1 MLQAIRSK
9 ASSLVVKIL
18 FGVLIVTFGLWGI
31 GDIFR
36 GRSTDTTVATVGGL
50 SISAE
55 QLQQAVKIDIDRL
68 RGVLGSS
75 VTMEQAKQLGV
86 VDAALD
92 RLITADLLQLEVRR
106 LHLAIGDEAVRNA
119 IVTNPNFRGL
129 GGSFDRNVYAQV
141 LANNRLTEPQYE
153 DMQRADMVRGELTI
167 ALTEGLS
174 PPAELTSAF
183 YRTQAERRVADM
195 ATLSPAAAGPPS
207 TPSPSDLDAYYKA
220 HQDRF
225 RMPERR
231 DFAVALLRLDDVA
244 NAMAVPE
251 DKLKAEYQSRQNE
264 FHKPEER
271 QLQQMLFSDE
281 AKARDAEKMLASG
294 KSFVETGKALAGSDP
309 AALDLGWVKRGDLPG
324 PLADAAFALKPGGVT
339 PPVQSSFGWHVIRVV
354 SVRPEQIQS
363 FDQVKG
369 QLRQEIAR
377 DMAGD
382 SMAKTAN
389 QIDDDLAGGAS
400 LDEVVRKYGLK
411 TSSFKGLDEKGRD
424 DAGKQADLPQPV
436 ETVLRAVFFTDGG
449 KNSALADMGETGYF
463 VVHVDKVTPTGIKP
477 LTNAHDDAV
486 KLWQADQ
493 RAATLQKLADA
504 MTQEVNA
511 GRSLR
516 DVAAAHKLAVVTTSP
531 LPRNG
536 GAGVP
541 PALVSKLFEAKIGAA
556 VDALS
561 TDGYA
566 VAQLK
571 TIIPADPD
579 KDKAGLD
586 SLSHQLSQQMQGE
599 FLGAFGQALRSRYK
613 VEINR
618 DNIDRLL

>member
-18 FGVLIVTFGLWGI
+18 FGVLILTFGLWGI

-36 GRSTDTTVATVGGL
+36 NRSTDTTVATVGGMT
-50 SISAE
+50 ISVE
-55 QLQQAVKIDIDRL
+55 QLQQAVRLDIERL
-68 RGVLGSS
+68 RGVLGPTIT
-75 VTMEQAKQLGV
+75 VEQAKQLGV

-92 RLITADLLQLEVRR
+92 RLIAADLLQLEVQR

-119 IVTNPNFRGL
+119 IVTNPNFRGV
-129 GGSFDRNVYAQV
+129 GGGFDRNVYGQV

-153 DMQRADMVRGELTI
+153 AMQRTEMVRSELTI
-167 ALTEGLS
+167 SLTEGLS
-174 PPAELTSAF
+174 PPAELTDAF
-183 YRTQAERRVADM
+183 YRAQAERRVADM
-195 ATLSPAAAGPPS
+195 ATLTLAAAGPPPA
-207 TPSPSDLDAYYKA
+207 PSPADLDAYYQA

-225 RMPERR
+225 RTPERR
-231 DFAVALLRLDDVA
+231 DFTVALLRIDDVA
-244 NAMAVPE
+244 NAITVPD
-251 DKLKAEYQSRQNE
+251 DKLQAEYRSRQDE

-281 AKARDAEKMLASG
+281 AKAQAAEKMLASG
-294 KSFVETGKALAGSDP
+294 KSFNETGKALAGSDP

-324 PLADAAFALKPGGVT
+324 PLADAAFALKAGGVT
-339 PPVQSSFGWHVIRVV
+339 PPVQSSFGWHVIRVAAI
-354 SVRPEQIQS
+354 RPEQTQS
-363 FDQVKG
+363 FDQVKSN
-369 QLRQEIAR
+369 LRQEIAR

-389 QIDDDLAGGAS
+389 QIEDDLAGGAT
-400 LDEVVRKYGLK
+400 LDDAVRKYGLK
-411 TSSFKGLDEKGRD
+411 TSSFKGLDEQGRD
-424 DAGKQADLPQPV
+424 DSGKPGNLPQPAG
-436 ETVLRAVFFTDGG
+436 TVLRTAFTTDSG
-449 KNSALADMGETGYF
+449 KNSAFNDIGDTGYF
-463 VVHVDKVTPTGIKP
+463 LVHVDQVTPAGTKP
-477 LTNAHDDAV
+477 LALAHDDAV

-493 RAATLQKLADA
+493 RANALQKLADA

-516 DVAAAHKLAVVTTSP
+516 EVAAAHKLAVVTTSP

-536 GAGVP
+536 RAGVP
-541 PALVSKLFEAKIGAA
+541 PALVPKLFEAKPGGA
-556 VDALS
+556 VDAPS

-566 VAQLK
+566 IAQLK
-571 TIIPADPD
+571 TILPADPG

-586 SLSHQLSQQMQGE
+586 ALSHQLSQQMQGE
-599 FLGAFGQALRSRYK
+599 FLGDFTQALRGRYK

-618 DNIDRLL
+618 DNINRLL

>member
-1 MLQAIRSK
+1 
-9 ASSLVVKIL
+9 
-18 FGVLIVTFGLWGI
+18 
-31 GDIFR
+31 
-36 GRSTDTTVATVGGL
+36 
-50 SISAE
+50 
-55 QLQQAVKIDIDRL
+55 
-68 RGVLGSS
+68 
-75 VTMEQAKQLGV
+75 
-86 VDAALD
+86 
-92 RLITADLLQLEVRR
+92 
-106 LHLAIGDEAVRNA
+106 
-119 IVTNPNFRGL
+119 
-129 GGSFDRNVYAQV
+129 
-141 LANNRLTEPQYE
+141 
-153 DMQRADMVRGELTI
+153 
-167 ALTEGLS
+167 
-174 PPAELTSAF
+174 
-183 YRTQAERRVADM
+183 
-195 ATLSPAAAGPPS
+195 
-207 TPSPSDLDAYYKA
+207 
-220 HQDRF
+220 
-225 RMPERR
+225 
-231 DFAVALLRLDDVA
+231 
-244 NAMAVPE
+244 
-251 DKLKAEYQSRQNE
+251 
-264 FHKPEER
+264 
-271 QLQQMLFSDE
+271 
-281 AKARDAEKMLASG
+281 MLASG

-354 SVRPEQIQS
+354 AVRPEQTQS
-363 FDQVKG
+363 FDEMKG

-400 LDEVVRKYGLK
+400 LDDMVRKYGLK
-411 TSSFKGLDEKGRD
+411 TSSFKGLDEQGRD
-424 DAGKQADLPQPV
+424 DAGKQADLPQPA
-436 ETVLRAVFFTDGG
+436 ETVLRAAFSTDGG
-449 KNSALADMGETGYF
+449 KNSPLSDIGETGYF

-477 LTNAHDDAV
+477 LAQAHDDAV

-493 RAATLQKLADA
+493 RAAALQKLADA

-541 PALVSKLFEAKIGAA
+541 PALVSKLFEVKLGAA
-556 VDALS
+556 VDAPA

-613 VEINR
+613 VEIDR
-618 DNIDRLL
+618 DNINRLL